1 MLNWDRPAVGVIR
14 VETECA
20 AFALE
25 DGNIKF
31 CRFDN
36 YLHRYTE
43 VDKAEVI
50 TALERIKNYKKDRS
64 SGKRESIIIKMKRTK
79 RNILESIEITPKGNR
94 KSFYWMMSKAEKVV
108 KTLISFTKRVWW
120 YLKQKLQKMHI
131 SRMSDNKDDDIFS
144 DEDTYLSLGLASGNN
159 DLSYLYKLKEKY
171 KLKVISCCHDIIPV
185 KYPHYCGGDVASEH
199 VKYFADLA
207 RCSDKILCVS
217 KSTKTDLEELLCKLG
232 APIPE
237 LKVFTLGSEIISY
250 DKSEMSPEVE
260 KVLEKEYILFVSTI
274 ERRKNHE
281 TLYKAY
287 TRILGNREMVP
298 ILVFVG
304 MRGWGV
310 NDLMSDI
317 TFDPIVRNNI
327 VILNYVSD
335 YELAE
340 LYRNCLFTVYPS
352 LYEGWGLPVA
362 ESLEY
367 GKLCLASNVASL
379 PEVGGNL
386 IEYLDPWNV
395 QEWVERIE
403 YYFDNRDKLKESEKV
418 IKENYETKKW
428 YDTSMEVFKECKI
441 ISDQKFEN

>member
-1 MLNWDRPAVGVIR
+1 MNISTMLNWDRPAVGVIR

-50 TALERIKNYKKDRS
+50 TVLEKIKNYKKDRDS
-64 SGKRESIIIKMKRTK
+64 RKRESIIIKMGRRK
-79 RNILESIEITPKGNR
+79 RNTLETIEISPKSNR
-94 KSFYWMMSKAEKVV
+94 KAFYWMMSKAEKVV
-108 KTLISFTKRVWW
+108 KTLIGYTERVWW
-120 YLKQKLQKMHI
+120 YL
-131 SRMSDNKDDDIFS
+131 RVNGNKYGDIFS
-144 DEDTYLSLGLASGNN
+144 AGDTYLSLGLPASYNV
-159 DLSYLYKLKEKY
+159 LPYLYKLKKKY
-171 KLKVISCCHDIIPV
+171 GLKVITCCHDIIPI

-217 KSTKTDLEELLCKLG
+217 KCTRTDLEELLRTIG
-232 APIPE
+232 ARIPK
-237 LKVFTLGSEIISY
+237 LKVFMLGSEIMSY
-250 DKSEMSPEVE
+250 DKSEISPEVE

-287 TRILGNREMVP
+287 TRILRNRQKVP

-304 MRGWGV
+304 MQGWGV

-317 TFDPIVRNNI
+317 RFDPIVRNNI

-335 YELAE
+335 YELVE
-340 LYRNCLFTVYPS
+340 LYRNCLFTVFPS

-367 GKLCLASNVASL
+367 GKLCLASNVASI

-418 IKENYETKKW
+418 IKENYKTKKW
-428 YDTSMEVFKECKI
+428 HDTAMEVFKECKI
-441 ISDQKFEN
+441 VSDQKSEN